1 MASGKSPYSVNGAP
15 VLRSLEQ
22 QNTWSFGVVRII
34 LNYLRCFH
42 TLDKLPC
49 K

>member
-1 MASGKSPYSVNGAP
+1 MARGKSPYSVDGAP
-15 VLRSLEQ
+15 ILRPLEQ

-34 LNYLRCFH
+34 LDYFRGFH
-42 TLDKLPC
+42 TFNKHPC

>member
-1 MASGKSPYSVNGAP
+1 MASGKSPYSVDGAS

-34 LNYLRCFH
+34 LDYLRGSH
-42 TLDKLPC
+42 TFNKLPY